1 MLAKLV
7 AAKSLV
13 PEDLVVLTAYPAQK
27 ARLRQEINQF
37 KNVVFCDEKYLGVVD
52 SSTQTSL
59 ANSVMLLEDAVD
71 EERSLAI
78 VSATRANTK
87 LNELDSIGNSRAL
100 NSLLTRGR
108 RGLVIVGD
116 LQTLIADENWREWLI
131 WAMANGIIVNL

>member
-1 MLAKLV
+1 LLAKLV

-37 KNVVFCDEKYLGVVD
+37 KNVGVCDEKYLGVVD
-52 SSTQTSL
+52 STTQTSL